1 MKILWLYAFFHW
13 FMNTSSPVAES
24 SVRVTVHNLRNEKGV
39 ILLSLYASGEGFPS
53 DASKAVKLAKVKVAG
68 AQTEVVLE
76 GIPAGSYAIALLHDE
91 NNNGKMDTGMFGIP
105 KEGYGASN
113 DAKAVLGPPSFDDA
127 RFEHKGNTH
136 LQIKMKYF

>member
-1 MKILWLYAFFHW
+1 MKVLWLYAFFHW

-24 SVRVTVHNLRNEKGV
+24 PVRVTVHNLRNEKGV
-39 ILLSLYASGEGFPS
+39 ILLSLYASGDGFPS
-53 DASKAVKLAKVKVAG
+53 DASKAVKLAKVKVTG
-68 AQTEVVLE
+68 AQTEIVLE

-113 DAKAVLGPPSFDDA
+113 DAKAVLGPPSFEDA
-127 RFEHKGNTH
+127 RFEHKQNTH